1 MHRQTYRSHRGL
13 AEGGS
18 ARGITLV
25 QGVLVVVL
33 IAAVAATGIVYLYFS
48 SSSMQRLIVSTTT
61 SLYDTG
67 LLEVV
72 GDRFWKEQNINV
84 SFVAA
89 GTGLA
94 IQYAQRGDSD
104 LVLVHSPS
112 QELAFMQAG
121 DGVNRKIIAY
131 NFFIIV
137 GPMDDPVKVQGLSA
151 LEALNKIRQAGEA
164 GTAIWVSRG
173 DDSGTHTKEKA
184 LWKAAG
190 INLTKIRE
198 EPWYLEAGAGMGKTL
213 QIANEKQAY
222 TLSDTGTY
230 LKYFKDGLI
239 SLEDLITQG
248 KDLLN
253 VYSVLAESPSKQAD
267 VNFEGA
273 MKFIRF
279 LVSQEGQDLIGSYGK
294 EEYGEPLFYPAVQL
308 LKEKA
313 NPELLSWIQGYA
325 YLNSSECIP
334 QYRYQEGTL
343 YET

>member
-1 MHRQTYRSHRGL
+1 MHHETYRSHRG
-13 AEGGS
+13 AQWGS

-33 IAAVAATGIVYLYFS
+33 IAAVAAAGIIYLYFS
-48 SSSMQRLIVSTTT
+48 SPSMQRLIVSTTT

-67 LLEVV
+67 LLDVV
-72 GDRFWKEQNINV
+72 GDRFRREQNINV
-84 SFVAA
+84 SFISA

-131 NFFIIV
+131 NFYIAV
-137 GPMDDPVKVQGLSA
+137 GPMDDPVKVRGLSA
-151 LEALNKIRQAGEA
+151 LEALNKVKQAGEA
-164 GTAIWVSRG
+164 GAAIWVSRG

-190 INLTKIRE
+190 INVTKIRE
-198 EPWYLEAGAGMGKTL
+198 EPWYLEAGATMGKTL
-213 QIANEKQAY
+213 QIANEREAY

-239 SLEDLITQG
+239 SLEDLVTQG

-253 VYSVLAESPSKQAD
+253 VYSVIAESPSKQAD

-325 YLNSSECIP
+325 YLNGSECIP
-334 QYRYQEGTL
+334 QYRYQEDGL

>member
-1 MHRQTYRSHRGL
+1 
-13 AEGGS
+13 
-18 ARGITLV
+18 LV

>member
-1 MHRQTYRSHRGL
+1 
-13 AEGGS
+13 
-18 ARGITLV
+18 LV
-25 QGVLVVVL
+25 QGILVVVP
-33 IAAVAATGIVYLYFS
+33 IAALAAAGIVYLHFS
-48 SSSMQRLIVSTTT
+48 SSSIQRLIVSTTT

-67 LLEVV
+67 LLEIV
-72 GDRFWKEQNINV
+72 GDSFRKEQNINV

-94 IQYAQRGDSD
+94 LQYAQRGDAD
-104 LVLVHSPS
+104 VVLVHSPS

-137 GPMDDPVKVQGLSA
+137 GPVDDPVKVQGLSA
-151 LEALNKIRQAGEA
+151 LEALNKIKQAGEA
-164 GTAIWVSRG
+164 GTAVWVSRG

-184 LWKAAG
+184 LWKAAK
-190 INLTKIRE
+190 INVTKIRE
-198 EPWYLEAGAGMGKTL
+198 EPWYLEAGTGMGKTL
-213 QIANEKQAY
+213 QIANEREAY

-253 VYSVLAESPSKQAD
+253 VYSVIAESPSKQAD

-308 LKEKA
+308 LKE
-313 NPELLSWIQGYA
+313 NTIPELLAWIQGYA
-325 YLNSSECIP
+325 YLNGSECIP
-334 QYRYQEGTL
+334 QYRYEEGTL

>member
-1 MHRQTYRSHRGL
+1 
-13 AEGGS
+13 
-18 ARGITLV
+18 LV

-184 LWKAAG
+184 LWKAAK
-190 INLTKIRE
+190 INVTKIRE
-198 EPWYLEAGAGMGKTL
+198 EPWYLEAGTGMGKTL
-213 QIANEKQAY
+213 QIANEREAY